1 MRLDPAGVPLPNR
14 SRHAFRARYLLTGI
28 CGLSLLAAA
37 GCGSPGSAGSTVSST
52 VTIAA
57 VPGVDDAGIYLAQK
71 DGLFAAEGL
80 TSVRIVAEKNQAQVL
95 NALQSGQA
103 DIAASDYGDAF
114 YQQAYQQA
122 RSKNPR
128 QPIFRILADGYDA
141 TAGVLEVLTLPGKPG
156 KQALSP
162 LNLADPHVHV
172 GIPNDDYLAKLKG
185 SGAPPSLDAA
195 AATNVLS
202 NYLGNA
208 ADSVQW
214 EAMPQSEEI
223 TALQQHKVQAILVS
237 EPYIYRAESL
247 DGAVEVVDACSGN
260 TAGLPLLGYVAM
272 SAWVRDN
279 PAAVADFQA
288 ALAKAQAEAAVT
300 GKVQGVLP
308 GLPRVPGAAKINTQ
322 TADLIT
328 IGSYPTSTTV
338 ANLQAVVRLLSTT
351 YHMIANAPLVPP
363 MVVGPGG

>member
-14 SRHAFRARYLLTGI
+14 SRHAFRARYLVAGI

-37 GCGSPGSAGSTVSST
+37 GCGSPGGAGSTVSST

-80 TSVRIVAEKNQAQVL
+80 SSVRIKPYKNQARVL
-95 NALQSGQA
+95 AALQSGQA
-103 DIAASDYGDAF
+103 DIAASDYGDIF
-114 YQQAYQQA
+114 YTQATQKA
-122 RSKNPR
+122 G
-128 QPIFRILADGYDA
+128 FRILADGYDA
-141 TAGVLEVLTLPGKPG
+141 TAGVLEVLTLPAKPG

-162 LNLADPHVHV
+162 LNLADPGVYV
-172 GIPNDDYLAKLKG
+172 GMPSDDYLQKLKG
-185 SGAPPSLDAA
+185 SGAPWSLNAA
-195 AATNVLS
+195 AARSVLS
-202 NYLGNA
+202 NYLGNGA
-208 ADSVQW
+208 GSVQW
-214 EAMPQSEEI
+214 KPMPQSEEI
-223 TALQQHKVQAILVS
+223 AALKQRKVQAILVS
-237 EPYIYRAESL
+237 EPYIYQAESNY
-247 DGAVEVVDACSGN
+247 GAVEVLDACSGT

-272 SAWVRDN
+272 NAWVRDN

-308 GLPRVPGAAKINTQ
+308 SATGMTTQ

-328 IGSYPTSTTV
+328 IGSYPTSTSIT
-338 ANLQAVVRLLSTT
+338 NLNTVVRL
-351 YHMIANAPLVPP
+351 MANSNMVSQTNPPRVPP
-363 MVVGPGG
+363 MVVGPGN